1 MPISRAVLPTAGALA
16 LLGSPLLAQDAASVG
31 EASFVMNTLF
41 VALSAIL
48 VMWMAA
54 GFTMLETGLVR
65 AKNVATQCAKNI
77 GLFAVASTCFFLTG
91 FSLLYPGSEWTISGV
106 IGGFGPAD
114 IGGVAAPGTQ
124 VADGAS
130 AATGASVLYQMMFCA
145 ATASIVSGTL
155 AERLKLLPFFI
166 FTAILTA
173 LIYPIQASWTW
184 GGGFLDT
191 ALGFKDLAGSTVVHV
206 VGGAAALTGAI
217 VVGARSGRF
226 QNGMAVPMP
235 GSNLPLASLGALIL
249 WMGWFGFTAGSY
261 VGLSTEADAANV
273 SRILINTNMA
283 AAGGVVA
290 AFALSYFKFRQ
301 MDLTFMINGAL
312 AGLVSI
318 TAEPLYPSPFL
329 ALMIGAVGGMIV
341 VLTVPLLDKLK
352 IDDVVGAV
360 PVHFVC
366 GIWGTIAV
374 VISNP
379 EATMLGQIAG
389 VAIVTL
395 FAGVT
400 SFAVWVALDKTLGMR
415 VRSEDETNGLDLSE
429 LGQEAYPEF
438 SAA

>member
-1 MPISRAVLPTAGALA
+1 MPISRALLPMAGSFA
-16 LLGSPLLAQDAASVG
+16 LLGSPLLAESATSASEV
-31 EASFVMNTLF
+31 SFVMNTLF
-41 VALSAIL
+41 IAISAIL

-91 FSLLYPGSEWTISGV
+91 FNLLFPGNEWTINGV
-106 IGGFGPAD
+106 IGAFGPAD
-114 IGGVAAPGTQ
+114 IGNPVEVGSKMT
-124 VADGAS
+124 DDSS
-130 AATGASVLYQMMFCA
+130 AATGASVLYQMMFCV

-155 AERLKLLPFFI
+155 AERLRLLPFFI

-173 LIYPIQASWTW
+173 VIYPIQASWTW

-191 ALGFKDLAGSTVVHV
+191 VVGFKDLAGSTVVHV
-206 VGGAAALTGAI
+206 VGGAAALTGAL

-226 QNGMAVPMP
+226 QNGVSVPMP
-235 GSNLPLASLGALIL
+235 GSNLAMASLGAFIL

-261 VGLSTEADAANV
+261 IGFSTEADALNV
-273 SRILINTNMA
+273 SRIMINTNMA
-283 AAGGVVA
+283 AAGGVMA
-290 AFALSYFKFRQ
+290 ALILSYVKFRQ

-318 TAEPLYPSPFL
+318 TAEPLMPTPFL
-329 ALMIGAVGGMIV
+329 ALLIGAVGGILV
-341 VLTVPLLDKLK
+341 VLTVPMLDKLK

-374 VISNP
+374 VITNT
-379 EATMLGQIAG
+379 EATMLGQITG
-389 VAIVTL
+389 LAIVTL
-395 FAGVT
+395 FAGAT
-400 SFAVWVALDKTLGMR
+400 SFLVWVILDKTIGVR
-415 VRSEDETNGLDLSE
+415 VGTEDEANGLDLSE

-438 SAA
+438 APS